1 MLVVCD
7 LFAPNGG
14 PHSDAGRTWS
24 WNIAQVSSVVC
35 VVMVQCSILTNVV
48 GCEKPNLA
56 QCCEMKFTTWVG
68 GPWDI

>member
-1 MLVVCD
+1 MLEGTGVTCGR
-7 LFAPNGG
+7 GG
-14 PHSDAGRTWS
+14 VACWMGRGG
-24 WNIAQVSSVVC
+24 IAQVSSVVC